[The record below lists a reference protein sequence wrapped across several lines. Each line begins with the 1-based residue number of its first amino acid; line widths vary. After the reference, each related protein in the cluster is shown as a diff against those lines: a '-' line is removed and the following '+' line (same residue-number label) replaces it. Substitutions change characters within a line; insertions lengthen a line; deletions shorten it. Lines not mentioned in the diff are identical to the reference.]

1 MANPGAIHIGISGW
15 RYRGW
20 RGTFYP
26 EGLPQKRELE
36 FASRAFP
43 TIELNGT
50 FYNLQTPEYFS
61 RWADAVPEGFVFSVK
76 GPRYISHIRRL
87 KGIEAPLA
95 NFIASG
101 VLCLAPKL
109 GPLLWQFPPT
119 FKFDRARIEAFFK
132 LLPHDTDE
140 AVAFARRHKN
150 RFPGK
155 VASRRGKALPLR
167 HAMEIRNE
175 SFRDPDFIRL
185 LRQYDI
191 ALVCADTVEWPRLMD
206 ITSDFVYCR
215 LHGSEV
221 LYTSGYDEKALNQ
234 WTKRVVAWASGSEPT
249 DAERAIDKPG
259 PKRASRDV
267 YVYFDN
273 DAKVKAP
280 ADAKTL
286 TAKVERALSRRD
298 KRAA

>member
-1 MANPGAIHIGISGW
+1 MTKPGAIRIGISGW
-15 RYRGW
+15 RYKGW
-20 RGTFYP
+20 RGVFYP
-26 EGLPQKRELE
+26 EDLPQKRELE

-43 TIELNGT
+43 TIEINGT
-50 FYNLQTPEYFS
+50 FYNLQTPGYFS
-61 RWADAVPEGFVFSVK
+61 RWADAVPDGFVFAVK

-87 KGIEAPLA
+87 KEVEAPLA

-101 VLCLAPKL
+101 VLCLGPKL
-109 GPLLWQFPPT
+109 GPFLWQFPPS
-119 FKFDRARIEAFFK
+119 FKFDPERIEAFFK

-140 AVAFARRHKN
+140 AAVFARRHKN

-155 VASRRGKALPLR
+155 VASPRGDTRPLR

-185 LRQYDI
+185 LRQYDV

-206 ITSDFVYCR
+206 LTSDFIYCR

-221 LYTSGYDEKALNQ
+221 LYISGYDEKALNQ
-234 WTKRVVAWASGSEPT
+234 WMKRVVAWAHGSEPT
-249 DAERAIDKPG
+249 DAGRVIDKPG
-259 PKRASRDV
+259 PKCAARDV

-286 TAKVERALSRRD
+286 TAKVERTLSRHG

>member
-1 MANPGAIHIGISGW
+1 MTKPGAIRIGISGW
-15 RYRGW
+15 RYKGW
-20 RGTFYP
+20 RGAFYP
-26 EGLPQKRELE
+26 EDLPQKRELE

-43 TIELNGT
+43 TIEINGT
-50 FYNLQTPEYFS
+50 FYNLQTPDYFS
-61 RWADAVPEGFVFSVK
+61 RWADTVPDGFVFAVK
-76 GPRYISHIRRL
+76 SPRYISHIRRL
-87 KGIEAPLA
+87 KEVEAPLA

-101 VLCLAPKL
+101 VLCLGPKL
-109 GPLLWQFPPT
+109 GPFLWQFPPS
-119 FKFDRARIEAFFK
+119 FKFDPERIEAFFK
-132 LLPHDTDE
+132 LLPNDTDE
-140 AVAFARRHKN
+140 AAAFARRHKN

-155 VASRRGKALPLR
+155 VASRRGDTRPLR

-175 SFRDPDFIRL
+175 SFRDPAFIHL
-185 LRQYDI
+185 LRRYEV

-206 ITSDFVYCR
+206 LTSDFVYSR

-234 WTKRVVAWASGSEPT
+234 WTKRVVAWANGGEPP
-249 DAERAIDKPG
+249 DAERVIDKPG
-259 PKRASRDV
+259 PKRAARDV

-286 TAKVERALSRRD
+286 TAKVERTLTRRD